1 MRLLMLNTRTL
12 LCPIVLSLLVACGGE
27 PKTPA
32 NPPEP
37 ASTPSAPAPEPAAP
51 VAATPAPTAETP
63 APVPAPEAVPVK
75 LAIAPMKFTP
85 AKGIP
90 FKAFELKSDGAIAV
104 NGKTVAKINGD
115 HVEDKDGK
123 TIGTV
128 KPDNSFDGEMG
139 TSKFV
144 GDEFVADA
152 GPKLSVSDD
161 GTATQS
167 LPVGQPAP
175 LGKFEGASSAKKT
188 AALALATVM
197 YTQMAGKAS
206 AVKPAGAKPATDKKA
221 ATPTTDKKPA
231 PKK

>member
-1 MRLLMLNTRTL
+1 MLNTRSL
-12 LCPIVLSLLVACGGE
+12 LGPIVLSALVACGGE
-27 PKTPA
+27 PKSPA

-37 ASTPSAPAPEPAAP
+37 PSTPSATAPEPPAP
-51 VAATPAPTAETP
+51 VAPTPAPTAEAP
-63 APVPAPEAVPVK
+63 APAPAEAPVK

-90 FKAFELKSDGAIAV
+90 FKAFELKSDGTIAV
-104 NGKTVAKINGD
+104 GGKMVAKINGD

-128 KPDNSFDGEMG
+128 KPDNSFDGAMG
-139 TSKFV
+139 ASKFV

-161 GTATQS
+161 GTATQA

-175 LGKFEGASSAKKT
+175 LGKFEGASAAKKT

-197 YTQMAGKAS
+197 YTQMAGGAS
-206 AVKPAGAKPATDKKA
+206 AAKSGGAKPATDKK
-221 ATPTTDKKPA
+221 PA